1 MVGQITVKGRIVRH
15 FDIEWHRQIAPN
27 LQQHQRISALTHRN
41 HNATIAF
48 MPQHQT
54 MRLRKGIRQ
63 IEQRRDHSRCNG
75 GVEISRNMGCLLGRS
90 LMRYHD
96 GAPSV
101 VEGTALAGT
110 SAGCNAPPVWGRVN
124 LPSAPIMMSFVRTSG
139 ATGGTAPI

>member
-1 MVGQITVKGRIVRH
+1 MVGQITVKGRIVGH
-15 FDIEWHRQIAPN
+15 FDIEGHRQIASD

-63 IEQRRDHSRCNG
+63 IEQRRYQSRCNG
-75 GVEISRNMGCLLGRS
+75 GVWLNRCIGCLLGRS
-90 LMRYHD
+90 LMRCHD
-96 GAPSV
+96 CAPSV

-110 SAGCNAPPVWGRVN
+110 SAGCNAPPVWGRVK

-139 ATGGTAPI
+139 ATGGTVPI

>member
-1 MVGQITVKGRIVRH
+1 MVGQITVKGSIVRH
-15 FDIEWHRQIAPN
+15 FDIEWHRQIAPD
-27 LQQHQRISALTHRN
+27 LKQHQRISALTHRH

-54 MRLRKGIRQ
+54 MRLGKGIRQ
-63 IEQRRDHSRCNG
+63 IEQRRDHSRCNND
-75 GVEISRNMGCLLGRS
+75 VWLNRYMGCLLGRP
-90 LMRYHD
+90 LVRCHD
-96 GAPSV
+96 CGFPVA
-101 VEGTALAGT
+101 EETALAGT